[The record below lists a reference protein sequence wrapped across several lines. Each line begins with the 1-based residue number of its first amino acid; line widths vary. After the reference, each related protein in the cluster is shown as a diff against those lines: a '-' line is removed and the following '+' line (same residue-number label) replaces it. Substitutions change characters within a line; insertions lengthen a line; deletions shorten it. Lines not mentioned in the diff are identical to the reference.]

1 MGAKLDKGILY
12 FEIACQNYTF
22 TPLSTQWPPCLC
34 LWVRQFAPT
43 PPPPATSLRDR
54 NRPEMLLC
62 DLPYGLHFCQNFL
75 SQNIRLLCDP

>member
-43 PPPPATSLRDR
+43 PHPPRHLSKRQKQARNVTLRPALWPALLPKPFI
-54 NRPEMLLC
+54 PEHSIVM
-62 DLPYGLHFCQNFL
+62 
-75 SQNIRLLCDP
+75 

>member
-34 LWVRQFAPT
+34 LWVRQFAPLLSKRQKQARNIT
-43 PPPPATSLRDR
+43 LRPALWPALLPKLFI
-54 NRPEMLLC
+54 PEHSIVM
-62 DLPYGLHFCQNFL
+62 
-75 SQNIRLLCDP
+75 

>member
-43 PPPPATSLRDR
+43 PRPPRHLSKRQKQARNVTLRPALWPALLPKLFI
-54 NRPEMLLC
+54 PEHSIVM
-62 DLPYGLHFCQNFL
+62 
-75 SQNIRLLCDP
+75 